1 MSEIKDGDW
10 VAFQVSKTSS
20 DGKRIYAVGGD
31 LVAWI
36 NPKHVTK
43 IPPPDPHAGL
53 VEDIVH
59 YAVSFVE
66 SLPPEA
72 NTTSY
77 TRPLIRAVAIW
88 RAAQRPPD
96 LVAELRKAWSAVD
109 TSIPTLGSFREVA
122 RLIAA
127 LEAERD
133 GRKG

>member
-72 NTTSY
+72 NTTSMM
-77 TRPLIRAVAIW
+77 RPLIRAVAIW
-88 RAAQRPPD
+88 RASQRPPD
-96 LVAELRKAWSAVD
+96 LVAELRKAWS
-109 TSIPTLGSFREVA
+109 
-122 RLIAA
+122 RLKANGPDLTTMEPVEDALIA